1 MSPHAGYLL
10 QEEVVPRLASAIPNA
25 VAFIGSEDAEELIQD
40 ATAIAA
46 KIMHNAELS
55 GKQVV
60 KRAGGPNNN
69 AITAGNVAYYTIEKL
84 RTGRRS
90 TGSTIVDVHGSGTQI
105 RGNTRLA
112 SLDEEVPTGED
123 GLEVLQLHD
132 VLSNDQEDPATKAA
146 RKMDWDSFMAGLSE
160 RDLAVIQCLVDG
172 EKLSTLARALGCC
185 GATLSKRKHR
195 LAKAIAEFMGGDILI
210 QIRRQPGWKDCLTAT
225 RERLACRDERR
236 GH

>member
-1 MSPHAGYLL
+1 MSPQAGYLL

-60 KRAGGPNNN
+60 KSAGGPNKN

-84 RTGRRS
+84 RSGRRS
-90 TGSTIVDVHGSGTQI
+90 TGSSTVDVHGSGTQI
-105 RGNTRLA
+105 KGNTRLS

-146 RKMDWDSFMAGLSE
+146 RKMDWDTFQAGLSE
-160 RDLAVIQCLVDG
+160 RDLAIIQCLVDG
-172 EKLSTLARALGCC
+172 EKLSTLGRALGCC
-185 GATLSKRKHR
+185 GATLSKRKHG
-195 LAKAIAEFMGGDILI
+195 LAQAIAEFMGGDILI
-210 QIRRQPGWKDCLTAT
+210 EVGRKPSWKNSLIAT
-225 RERLACRDERR
+225 RERLACREERR
-236 GH
+236 VR